1 MSSRKNEL
9 LLETKYKT
17 LDNIIMGIDE
27 KEDESLGSSQNFC
40 LKLSQD
46 SAISDNQDTNNDE
59 DIIVISDSSST
70 CSTPKDASQ
79 SSSVSKKHPLINSN
93 VFIVDS
99 SDSGS
104 SNTENQ
110 KYFQKWRAEAKS
122 HFIDNYQNDILKE
135 NNISYT
141 SDESSCNS
149 IEHIKYVQNIT
160 SSNKTSSSYITC
172 TTGNIKSKEIVNSHG
187 NIYNEGNLL
196 SNYPINSSRSNSKSS
211 KTPNNS
217 TCKSFNSSKSKS
229 SNDNTSKSSNSN
241 KSKNSNNNFK
251 NYLSR
256 KDMKNI
262 IKNIKSKQMVYES
275 PKIRQKN
282 VEADKDADDDIHCA
296 ISSGT
301 NVKQS
306 DVIINETV
314 DSESEIIPASQTNIT
329 NLYKTHISKYFNG
342 QDLEKNIE
350 TTCTELSERKKK
362 QILQWLMVNSPDSQS
377 DSSFSIVSTSNKDG
391 KSSGNSSLERLE
403 MNYETPNNRERIRQQ
418 HTIEKG
424 IKTTGC
430 DKIPL
435 STPLRQ
441 PAINEFVQRTEDN
454 VSVHSKLTKGCAKN
468 NMFST
473 STNPTTNVP
482 QNIDITDCADILD
495 KLYGKSWR
503 DKADTLFPKT
513 EPRKVVPTKNRA
525 VQTERKITRRGGFNI
540 SDSDDSNTS
549 MKELNLQNEGSRKK
563 VVQRSVKRR
572 DSFIN
577 DQTSSESGCES
588 SYHTALTNLRTS
600 PNNLRT
606 KQKMPSIVQQLGVLC
621 DGESEDEYYESN
633 NNQNLDIGRRKLS
646 FNNSGSEDSS
656 TSEFDPDDEV
666 PPKPI
671 VKKDSTKN
679 ARQMYKLSTPTN
691 VKYNKLKSE
700 KHNSFLASLSESVPI
715 ANVHPEAKKYRL
727 DYKNNKENLCNYLYK
742 LYNEKV
748 FDNELPEDMNI
759 EWNVRMRG
767 TAGYCYNKKS
777 VKTIGG
783 IVRSSR
789 IVLATKILD
798 TPDRLRDTLIHEM
811 CHAAAWLIN
820 GVSDGHGPFWTTW
833 ASKAMKIFP
842 ELPPVRRCHD
852 YKIKTKFT
860 YKCVSCGY
868 SIGRHSKSLDIEK
881 KRCGHCYG
889 KFELLINKTTKSGIV
904 QMQTPKR
911 EPSAFALYVKENYNT
926 VKKDRNVRHA
936 EVMKILGQQF
946 SAMKIAK
953 RKENINNNS
962 DNPD

>member
-9 LLETKYKT
+9 LLETKYKM
-17 LDNIIMGIDE
+17 LDNIIMGTDE
-27 KEDESLGSSQNFC
+27 KEDESLSNSQNFC

-46 SAISDNQDTNNDE
+46 SVESDNQETNNDE
-59 DIIVISDSSST
+59 DIIVISDSSSK
-70 CSTPKDASQ
+70 CSTPTHASR
-79 SSSVSKKHPLINSN
+79 SSSTSKKHPLINNN
-93 VFIVDS
+93 VFILDS
-99 SDSGS
+99 SDSDS
-104 SNTENQ
+104 VDNENE
-110 KYFQKWRAEAKS
+110 KYFQTWKAKAKS
-122 HFIDNYQNDILKE
+122 HFINNYQNDILKE
-135 NNISYT
+135 NKILYT

-149 IEHIKYVQNIT
+149 IEQMKCIENIT
-160 SSNKTSSSYITC
+160 SSDKTSSTYVTC
-172 TTGNIKSKEIVNSHG
+172 TTGNSTTKGNANSHG
-187 NIYNEGNLL
+187 NMYNKGNIL
-196 SNYPINSSRSNSKSS
+196 SNYAVNSSRSNSKSS
-211 KTPNNS
+211 KSPSTS
-217 TCKSFNSSKSKS
+217 TCKSSNSSKSKS
-229 SNDNTSKSSNSN
+229 SNDNICKSSNSS
-241 KSKNSNNNFK
+241 KSKSSNNNFK
-251 NYLSR
+251 SHLSR
-256 KDMKNI
+256 KDTKNI
-262 IKNIKSKQMVYES
+262 IKNIKSRQMVYES
-275 PKIRQKN
+275 PKVRQENAQLDK
-282 VEADKDADDDIHCA
+282 EADDSIIHPA
-296 ISSGT
+296 ISSTT
-301 NVKQS
+301 NLKQS
-306 DVIINETV
+306 NVIINETI
-314 DSESEIIPASQTNIT
+314 DSESEIIPASQSNLT
-329 NLYKTHISKYFNG
+329 NLYKNHISKYFNVPNV
-342 QDLEKNIE
+342 EKDIG

-377 DSSFSIVSTSNKDG
+377 DNSFSVVSTSNKDD

-403 MNYETPNNRERIRQQ
+403 MNYETPNNRERMRQQ
-418 HTIEKG
+418 YAIEKG
-424 IKTTGC
+424 ITTPGC
-430 DKIPL
+430 NKVPP

-441 PAINEFVQRTEDN
+441 TTINEFVQRTEDN
-454 VSVHSKLTKGCAKN
+454 VSVHSKLTKSHAKN
-468 NMFST
+468 NMFPT
-473 STNPTTNVP
+473 SANPTTNVQ

-503 DKADTLFPKT
+503 DKADALFPKT
-513 EPRKVVPTKNRA
+513 EPRKVVATKNRG
-525 VQTERKITRRGGFNI
+525 VQTERKITRRGRINI

-549 MKELNLQNEGSRKK
+549 MKELNLQNQGSRKK
-563 VVQRSVKRR
+563 TVQRSVKRR
-572 DSFIN
+572 DNFIN

-600 PNNLRT
+600 PNNLQTR
-606 KQKMPSIVQQLGVLC
+606 QKVPSIVQQLTVLC
-621 DGESEDEYYESN
+621 DEETEDEYYKSN
-633 NNQNLDIGRRKLS
+633 NNQNLNTGRRKLL

-671 VKKDSTKN
+671 VKKDTTKN
-679 ARQMYKLSTPTN
+679 ARQMYKLNTPTN

-727 DYKNNKENLCNYLYK
+727 DYKHNKENLCNYLYK

-748 FDNELPEDMNI
+748 FDKELPDDMTI

-777 VKTIGG
+777 VKTLGG

-833 ASKAMKIFP
+833 ASKAMQTFP

-889 KFELLINKTTKSGIV
+889 KFELLVNKTTKSGTV

-911 EPSAFALYVKENYNT
+911 GLSAFALYVKENYNS
-926 VKKDRNVRHA
+926 VKKDRNIRHA
-936 EVMKILGQQF
+936 QVMKILGIG
-946 SAMKIAK
+946 M
-953 RKENINNNS
+953 
-962 DNPD
+962 